1 MPTLRLLLAASA
13 GGDYRVS
20 LLDHETGGELVH
32 EILPGAAV
40 AGAVWT
46 PEKIREFFAGPGAG
60 QPASQLEAI
69 GRQLAQWLLPGTL
82 GAEFQKR
89 RTGGLRTL
97 LDVQAPALADLPW
110 ELLWIDTLPCFLDPH
125 ALLAR
130 RHPGAPKTTAAWP
143 LRVLIVV
150 GAAAEDDIGA
160 EAEITAIERGL
171 HPYGYSIDREVARR
185 PSRTDLFERLRDYRP
200 HVLLFIGHC
209 DTDPQGVPVLR
220 FQSTPPD
227 PAWNWTPLEVA
238 LDLAQGG
245 WTPVLAILN
254 ACRTFEPAASFKL
267 ADAFMDSGCAACIA
281 MQGDVRGDL
290 AGVFSAAVL
299 RGLCDR
305 LPLDQAV
312 GQARGEVARRT
323 SLLQR
328 DWAFPVLSLAGE
340 PTQLLPPQCDCRGR
354 ASLAVDFSDV
364 SWFADR
370 RDERRKIGA
379 QLRAEGPARP
389 PQGLLVLTGPA
400 RSGKSHLVRWCLEQ
414 FAIVRDCAIRYVRA
428 AGAGD
433 QDFVDLLRR
442 LRGPVTGPEALPESA
457 LDPLHWR
464 LNALLEGRAAAT
476 WDGAPCADRGL
487 RYDGRIATAERTVP
501 ELCDAFRA
509 ALGRAAQ
516 ERPIVIV
523 LDQFSH
529 GGTSLEPSIMK
540 DVLIPHLLRPMRDG
554 QFPGVLAILV
564 MENTECARYG
574 VDSLVPVEDRLH
586 VEATL
591 SETYERLAQEL
602 FWYPSANSPAETSLA
617 GLIGLVIQQMKLE
630 GKNHPSIEYL
640 ERLKTTAVCLLR
652 GEDQLRKDLGIRRM
666 M

>member
-1 MPTLRLLLAASA
+1 MQTLRLQIAATA
-13 GGDYRVS
+13 EGDYRAA
-20 LLDHETGGELVH
+20 LLDHGNGVELAYTDIPRALVD
-32 EILPGAAV
+32 
-40 AGAVWT
+40 GAVWA
-46 PEKIREFFAGPGAG
+46 PRKIRDFFARPGAG
-60 QPASQLEAI
+60 QPDPQLQAI
-69 GRQLAQWLLPGTL
+69 GQQLASWLLPEPVRAKLRELHAG
-82 GAEFQKR
+82 GR
-89 RTGGLRTL
+89 RAL
-97 LDVQAPALADLPW
+97 LEVTAPELADLPW
-110 ELLWIDTLPCFLDPH
+110 ELLWLDTLPCFLDPQ
-125 ALLAR
+125 APFAR
-130 RHPGAPKTTAAWP
+130 LHPGAPKTTAAWP

-150 GAAAEDDIGA
+150 GAATDDDIGA

-209 DTDPQGVPVLR
+209 DTDAQGVPVLR

-238 LDLAQGG
+238 LDLAQAG
-245 WTPVLAILN
+245 WTPSLAILN

-312 GQARGEVARRT
+312 GQARGDVARRT
-323 SLLQR
+323 GPLQR
-328 DWAFPVLSLAGE
+328 DWAFPVLSLAVE
-340 PTQLLPPQCDCRGR
+340 PTQLLPPHCDCRAR
-354 ASLAVDFSDV
+354 TPLALDFSDV

-379 QLRAEGPARP
+379 QLSAAGPARP

-414 FAIVRDCAIRYVRA
+414 FAIVRDCAVRYVRA

-442 LRGPVTGPEALPESA
+442 LRGPVAGPAALPESV

-464 LNALLEGRAAAT
+464 LNALLEGRPAAP
-476 WDGAPCADRGL
+476 WDGARCADLGL
-487 RYDGRIATAERTVP
+487 RYDGLIATAERTVAD
-501 ELCDAFRA
+501 LCSAFRE

-516 ERPIVIV
+516 GRPIVIV

-540 DVLIPHLLRPMRDG
+540 DVLVPHLLGPIRDG
-554 QFPGVLAILV
+554 LLPGVFALLV
-564 MENTECARYG
+564 LEEAECPRYG
-574 VDSLVPVEDRLH
+574 VDLLVPLSDRLR
-586 VEATL
+586 VVPTL
-591 SETYERLAQEL
+591 CEPHERLAQEF
-602 FWYPSANSPAETSLA
+602 FWYPSAQVLDDQ
-617 GLIGLVIQQMKLE
+617 GLRYLIAAAAKHMNLGP
-630 GKNHPSIEYL
+630 GAHPSIEYL
-640 ERLKTTAVCLLR
+640 EKLKNLALGLVGGEPALRDLLAVGQMR
-652 GEDQLRKDLGIRRM
+652 
-666 M
+666 